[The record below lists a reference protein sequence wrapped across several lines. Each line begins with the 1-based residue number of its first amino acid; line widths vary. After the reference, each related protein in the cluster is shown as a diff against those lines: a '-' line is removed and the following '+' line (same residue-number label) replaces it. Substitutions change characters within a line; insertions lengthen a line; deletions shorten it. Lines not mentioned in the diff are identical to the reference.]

1 MTCEDV
7 KADMAEYLDG
17 LLPVEQKAAYEK
29 HLQSCAHCRRLAVE
43 TKNAVEWLQ
52 QAEELV
58 PPPNLRSSV
67 LKTLQQEKQRR
78 RRLAPGTVQ
87 MIAAAAVF
95 VLLII
100 GNLLPGSD
108 NYYIGTRSSG
118 SPAAYESYGQEVDVR
133 AAAEN
138 EDSLL
143 KTADESA
150 QEGLADTGRQNQ
162 TDRLRPTI
170 IPLRTAANLLL
181 STVLICLLLL
191 ARKKRREL
199 LP

>member
-1 MTCEDV
+1 M
-7 KADMAEYLDG
+7 
-17 LLPVEQKAAYEK
+17 
-29 HLQSCAHCRRLAVE
+29 
-43 TKNAVEWLQ
+43 
-52 QAEELV
+52 
-58 PPPNLRSSV
+58 

-87 MIAAAAVF
+87 MIAAAIVF

-118 SPAAYESYGQEVDVR
+118 SPATYESYGQEVDVR
-133 AAAEN
+133 AAAGM

-181 STVLICLLLL
+181 STVHICLLLL
-191 ARKKRREL
+191 ARKKEGSCCRDR
-199 LP
+199 